1 MINFFSILRK
11 LKDECLA
18 LSMNGIPFFTLGVT
32 VGVCRCSGGRRA
44 KPGCCLEPVVAEPV
58 MAFVRLGQL
67 RGRGSLALP
76 FIPDSMW
83 LEFLTDG
90 REWGTGFPVPVD
102 IA

>member
-1 MINFFSILRK
+1 
-11 LKDECLA
+11 
-18 LSMNGIPFFTLGVT
+18 MNGIPFFTLGVT
-32 VGVCRCSGGRRA
+32 VGVCRRCALGGRRA

-58 MAFVRLGQL
+58 MAFVRLGQP

-90 REWGTGFPVPVD
+90 REWGTGFLYLSTLLRQSSRVKRRVGS
-102 IA
+102 